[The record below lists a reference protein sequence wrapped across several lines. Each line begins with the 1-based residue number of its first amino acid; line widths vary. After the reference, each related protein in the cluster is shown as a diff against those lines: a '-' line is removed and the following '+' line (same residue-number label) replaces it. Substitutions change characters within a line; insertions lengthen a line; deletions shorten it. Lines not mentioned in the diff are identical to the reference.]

1 MGRENLNSMHLSFLT
16 DWTDGDID
24 SGDSEKLFLP
34 GFFLY
39 VFFWYGSF
47 VKSLRHRVKLLLRFL
62 FASRPKWRILT
73 YRRGNTCRRNRLI
86 NSSVFRVIVFCRL
99 PSA

>member
-39 VFFWYGSF
+39 VFFWYGF
-47 VKSLRHRVKLLLRFL
+47 ICEKFT
-62 FASRPKWRILT
+62 A
-73 YRRGNTCRRNRLI
+73 
-86 NSSVFRVIVFCRL
+86 
-99 PSA
+99 